1 MHNNYSKWFQHLFL
15 VCLTLLVASDILSSQ
30 LILERELIGAV
41 AVPVVVSNGGAQQL
55 QVDAS
60 FGETMIGYE
69 EGDIIITVGFHQ
81 TPGEVQENNL
91 GDLQAE
97 TEEIGAEAKVQVNA
111 YPNPTVE
118 RLTIDLGS
126 FHENFEEIRLIDI
139 NGRTVKHRAVID
151 EQLITFTQLDRLPN
165 ANYFLQG
172 IDKKGR
178 LHQLT
183 TVLIIT
189 Y

>member
-1 MHNNYSKWFQHLFL
+1 MYNTYSKWFQHLFL
-15 VCLTLLVASDILSSQ
+15 MCLTILVASDTLSSQ
-30 LILERELIGAV
+30 LILERELVGAV
-41 AVPVVVSNGGAQQL
+41 SVPLVVSDGGQQQL

-81 TPGEVQENNL
+81 PSEAVQVNNL
-91 GDLQAE
+91 GDLQSQP
-97 TEEIGAEAKVQVNA
+97 EEVDAEAKIKVNA

-139 NGRTVKHRAVID
+139 NGRTVKHRVVVD

-172 IDKKGR
+172 VDKKGK